1 MPSPVSENQKKLNN
15 GYLHNVPATVE
26 TTTPHKNCFDG
37 NGQVDE
43 ALLGETDQQ
52 QIVMGGGVAGAG
64 DNSKTTIVHFGPGPC
79 TRTSIQRTNLISQ
92 DPKLRNRLFVIAAA
106 LIVLGAAIGALTL
119 YFARFHVCTAGEWF
133 EFINK
138 WKYRTIRGCGLPFP
152 Y

>member
-15 GYLHNVPATVE
+15 GYLHNVPAAAD

-43 ALLGETDQQ
+43 ALLGGETGQQ
-52 QIVMGGGVAGAG
+52 QIVGMGGAAG

-106 LIVLGAAIGALTL
+106 LIVLGAAIGALSL
-119 YFARFHVCTAGEWF
+119 YFARFHVCTAGEF
-133 EFINK
+133 GLSFI
-138 WKYRTIRGCGLPFP
+138 
-152 Y
+152 